1 MERISQNPFK
11 KVHKKF
17 SNKFDPAYRN
27 TMDSLFFLK
36 F

>member
-17 SNKFDPAYRN
+17 GDKFYLCL
-27 TMDSLFFLK
+27 SQYYE
-36 F
+36 